1 MVMGEYGTL
10 ALQCFSRYC
19 FFVNTDGEEC
29 DRNVCLEEVGCG
41 THNCLQFTG
50 RTYETHALL

>member
-1 MVMGEYGTL
+1 MGEYGTL
-10 ALQCFSRYC
+10 ALQCFARYC

-41 THNCLQFTG
+41 AHNCLQFTG